1 MLMRKKR
8 KKKLKSKG
16 EARRTILA
24 PDGVGQRGMGLGQ
37 RTGVWET
44 GSPLSMEQRKG
55 EGMNGTGREIVRMD
69 ASRGTG
75 KDLGRQEG

>member
-1 MLMRKKR
+1 
-8 KKKLKSKG
+8 
-16 EARRTILA
+16 
-24 PDGVGQRGMGLGQ
+24 MGLGQ

-55 EGMNGTGREIVRMD
+55 EAMNGLGREIVRMD
-69 ASRGTG
+69 ASRGTD